1 MSFHKAIIAEGTA
14 VFNAVQSH
22 ANLQFA
28 IPSMSSIVISL
39 ISGVLLSLAFPR
51 TSIHWLAWFALAPLM
66 YYTYRLSWRRAL
78 ICAAAFGLG
87 FFASLLHWIGI
98 FGRLPWAALSVFQC
112 LFIVAFVAAAKL
124 IGSRLGSWGRFALP
138 PALWVGFEWI
148 RSLGMFGFTW
158 GDLGYSQYKVL
169 PIVQLASLTGVWGV
183 SLLIAL
189 SNSALASL
197 AAARGN
203 PGRLSA
209 ARIQIILV
217 GIAILSAAALGL
229 ASLRRPAGRTG
240 EPIRAAVIQGN
251 INQDAEQ
258 DVAYRDRTWRTY
270 RTMTLAAEKADLI
283 VWPETVVPGCAGRD
297 PYIQRRLTDL
307 AAGVRAH
314 LLVGG
319 WDENNKGGDL
329 NTAFLIGPGSGVLG
343 RYAKVR
349 LVPFGEFVPLRRYM
363 PFLQYYRVT
372 PMDVSPG
379 PGYNLL
385 DAGSYKLGTAICFES
400 IFPDI
405 SRRLTASGAELLCV
419 ITNDAWFG
427 RTSAAEQH
435 LSKSVFRAV
444 ENRRY
449 LIRAAATGISCI
461 VDPHGR
467 ILSRAGLF
475 RPEVLHADVRAR
487 AEKTFYTRH
496 GDWLV
501 YACLALAGFLAVIAI
516 TRNPGRKNVTI
527 ANHGG
532 T

>member
-1 MSFHKAIIAEGTA
+1 
-14 VFNAVQSH
+14 
-22 ANLQFA
+22 
-28 IPSMSSIVISL
+28 MSSILISL

-51 TSIHWLAWFALAPLM
+51 ANVHWLAWFALAPLM
-66 YYTYRLSWRRAL
+66 YYTYRLNQRRAL
-78 ICAAAFGLG
+78 ACAATFGLG
-87 FFASLLHWIGI
+87 FFASLLYWIGI
-98 FGRLPWAALSVFQC
+98 FGKLPWAALSLFQC
-112 LFIVAFVAAAKL
+112 LFIVAFVASAKL
-124 IGSRLGSWGRFALP
+124 IGSRLGSWGRFALL
-138 PALWVGFEWI
+138 PALWVSFEWI
-148 RSLGMFGFTW
+148 RSLGTFGFTW

-169 PIVQLASLTGVWGV
+169 PIVQLASFTGAWGV
-183 SLLIAL
+183 SFLIA
-189 SNSALASL
+189 SFNSALANL
-197 AAARGN
+197 VAARDDLRRLRA
-203 PGRLSA
+203 GRD
-209 ARIQIILV
+209 QVMLV
-217 GIAILSAAALGL
+217 ALGVLLLAALGSV
-229 ASLRRPAGRTG
+229 SLKRPADRTG
-240 EPIRAAVIQGN
+240 RLIRAAVVQGN
-251 INQDAEQ
+251 IDQDIEQ
-258 DVAYRDRTWRTY
+258 DVAFCERTWRTY
-270 RTMTLAAEKADLI
+270 RTMTLAARNADLI
-283 VWPETVVPGCAGRD
+283 VWPETVVPGSLGCD
-297 PYIQRRLTDL
+297 PFIQRRLADL
-307 AAGVRAH
+307 AAAAKAH

-319 WDENNKGGDL
+319 WDENDKGGDL
-329 NTAFLIGPGSGVLG
+329 NTAFLIGPGSGILG

-516 TRNPGRKNVTI
+516 TQNPGRKNVTI

-532 T
+532 TESTEKAGY

>member
-1 MSFHKAIIAEGTA
+1 M
-14 VFNAVQSH
+14 
-22 ANLQFA
+22 L
-28 IPSMSSIVISL
+28 SIVISL
-39 ISGVLLSLAFPR
+39 ISGVLLSFAFPR
-51 TSIHWLAWFALAPLM
+51 ANVHWLAWFALAPLM
-66 YYTYRLSWRRAL
+66 YYTYRLNRRRAL
-78 ICAAAFGLG
+78 ICAAVFGLG
-87 FFASLLHWIGI
+87 FFGNLLYWIGI
-98 FGRLPWAALSVFQC
+98 FGKLPWAALTVFQC
-112 LFIVAFVAAAKL
+112 LFIVAFVAAARL
-124 IGSRLGSWGRFALP
+124 IGFRLGSWGRFALL
-138 PALWVGFEWI
+138 PALWVAFEWI

-158 GDLGYSQYKVL
+158 GDIGYSQYEAL
-169 PIVQLASLTGVWGV
+169 PIVQLASFTGVWGV
-183 SLLIAL
+183 SFLIAL

-203 PGRLSA
+203 PGRLSGA
-209 ARIQIILV
+209 HVQVILV
-217 GIAILSAAALGL
+217 GLAILSVAVLGL
-229 ASLRRPAGRTG
+229 ASLKRPVDRTSK
-240 EPIRAAVIQGN
+240 PIKAVVIQGN

-258 DVAYRDRTWRTY
+258 DVAYCERTRRTY

-297 PYIQRRLTDL
+297 PYIQRRLADL
-307 AAGVRAH
+307 AAVVKAH

-319 WDENNKGGDL
+319 WDESDRGGDL

-405 SRRLTASGAELLCV
+405 SRRLTESGAELLCV
-419 ITNDAWFG
+419 ITNDTWFE
-427 RTSAAEQH
+427 RTPAAEQH
-435 LSKSVFRAV
+435 MSKSVFRAV

-449 LIRAAATGISCI
+449 LLRAAATGISCI
-461 VDPHGR
+461 IDPHGR
-467 ILSRAGLF
+467 ILARAGLF
-475 RPEVLHADVRAR
+475 RRSVLHADVRAQ

-501 YACLALAGFLAVIAI
+501 YACLALVGLLTMIAI
-516 TRNPGRKNVTI
+516 TRNPGIKQT
-527 ANHGG
+527 
-532 T
+532 